1 MSSTL
6 KPAEAQLIYAGA
18 WENSQ
23 SAEERLEQLL
33 EGGKASLRLGREL
46 SRGGLAYGE
55 AEIALQDAMTAFEE
69 ASAIAPDSPRVLVRH
84 DTEPRTCHC
93 TWCRA
98 TIGGISQ
105 TRKLQTS
112 PASN

>member
-6 KPAEAQLIYAGA
+6 KAAESQLTYAGA
-18 WENSQ
+18 WEGSK
-23 SAEERLEQLL
+23 SAEVQLEQLL
-33 EGGKASLRLGREL
+33 EEGKASLRRGREL

-55 AEIALQDAMTAFEE
+55 AEIALQDAMAAFED

-84 DTEPRTCHC
+84 DTGPRTNHC

-98 TIGGISQ
+98 TVGGMSQ
-105 TRKLQTS
+105 TRKLQI
-112 PASN
+112 PHASK